1 MKIAIRVDVDTFRGT
16 RHGVPSLLRA
26 MDRHGVRAA

>member
-16 RHGVPSLLRA
+16 RRGVPSLLRA